1 MRKNREDKIVD
12 LLKKEYG
19 REEAYLFLTEGR
31 QVMSGRVP
39 DIVSIID
46 MVIKQLIDQGVEEDF
61 LKRSLELPFKSET
74 EIIEE
79 AKQAMDKM
87 LKELEGISNGNS
99 KSKE

>member
-19 REEAYLFLTEGR
+19 REETYLFLTESR

-46 MVIKQLIDQGVEEDF
+46 IVIKQLIDQGVEKEYI
-61 LKRSLELPFKSET
+61 KQCLELPFKSET

-79 AKQAMDKM
+79 AKK
-87 LKELEGISNGNS
+87 SNG
-99 KSKE
+99 